1 MLKRHW
7 FFGLLSLLA
16 LTLYYTLAYNIAHVE
31 LRLQVERPSW
41 FKIYWAKADAPFSE
55 KNMVGVRVTPE
66 RQDYSFYLTNLH
78 GRERLR
84 IDPVEY
90 AGSSR
95 IQSLVISQMGLE
107 PIALNSPETLAKL
120 QPLEQIGDHAVTADG
135 LNITTSGGD
144 GNFLLP
150 LELRSMPVHVNVWLE
165 LARVAVLLILLGLV
179 YWALSPLADNL
190 DYVPVALLVAL
201 GLVAA
206 MSWISLYDVHPDEY
220 VHIAASD
227 YYASHSTPP
236 RLDDPAIA
244 DSYSPYGITRLSKNE
259 IYYLLNGKMM
269 RLAEIFHIGHTQS
282 ARLLNLLLFAA
293 IALIALRNQPS
304 RYLAA
309 VFLISPQIWYIF
321 SYCNSDALALFAA
334 FLAAW
339 LLIEPE
345 SPLHRFLR
353 DQPSL
358 TWFLRGFL
366 LVCVAALVLQSK
378 ENYLIFTFAALL
390 FLAIDIFK
398 DYPREAWRRLAKRLA
413 VVCLIGLAPL
423 GVKKYLDYQANDW
436 NFPAMQRT
444 MQLQKALPAYH
455 PDTPVEKQAPLLH
468 KKARGLT
475 LSDIIHKDRW
485 CEKTFMCSFGMY
497 GYHTIISG
505 DLYYNLVRWT
515 GVALLVYFFG
525 NILLRGTWYH
535 RSHAGVTIFLV
546 AGLIAVAI
554 WHSWVQ
560 DFQSQGRYLFPIL
573 PMLGVVYA
581 RCRFIIERRGL
592 ALGIAVLFILSCFSF
607 IVVALGR
614 IPRQILY

>member
-1 MLKRHW
+1 MLKKHW

-16 LTLYYTLAYNIAHVE
+16 LTLYYTLAYNVAHVE

-41 FKIYWAKADAPFSE
+41 FKIYWAKEGAPFSE

-66 RQDYSFYLTNLH
+66 QRDYSFFLTNLH
-78 GRERLR
+78 GKERLR

-90 AGSSR
+90 AGASSLV
-95 IQSLVISQMGLE
+95 SLVISQTGLE
-107 PIALNSPETLAKL
+107 PIVLNSPETLAKL
-120 QPLEQIGDHAVTADG
+120 QPLEQIADHAVTADG
-135 LNITTSGGD
+135 LNITTSGKD

-150 LELRSMPVHVNVWLE
+150 LTLEKAPVNVGLE
-165 LARVAVLLILLGLV
+165 LARVAALLILLGLA
-179 YWALSPLADNL
+179 YWALSPLANNL

-227 YYASHSTPP
+227 YYTSHSAPP

-244 DSYSPYGITRLSKNE
+244 GSYSAYGVTRLSKNE

-269 RLAEIFHIGHTQS
+269 RLAEIFHIDHTQS
-282 ARLLNLLLFAA
+282 ARILNLLLFAA

-309 VFLISPQIWYIF
+309 VFLISPQIWYLF

-339 LLIEPE
+339 LLIDPE
-345 SPLHRFLR
+345 SVLHRFLR
-353 DQPSL
+353 GQPSL
-358 TWFLRGFL
+358 AWFLRGFL
-366 LVCVAALVLQSK
+366 LACVAALVLQTK
-378 ENYLIFTFAALL
+378 ENYLIFTLAALL

-398 DYPREAWRRLAKRLA
+398 DYPREAWWRLGKRLI

-444 MQLQKALPAYH
+444 MQLQKALPTYH
-455 PDTPVEKQAPLLH
+455 PDTPLEKQGLMLH
-468 KKARGLT
+468 RKAKGFT
-475 LSDIIHKDRW
+475 LHDILNKERW
-485 CEKTFMCSFGMY
+485 YEKTFMCSFGMY
-497 GYHTIISG
+497 GYHTIVSG
-505 DLYYNLVRWT
+505 DRYYNFVRWT
-515 GVALLVYFFG
+515 AVALLAYFLG
-525 NILLRGTWYH
+525 NILFRGTWYH
-535 RSHAGVTIFLV
+535 RSHAGIAIFL
-546 AGLIAVAI
+546 ATGLIAVAV

-560 DFQSQGRYLFPIL
+560 DFQTQGRYLFPIV
-573 PMLGVVYA
+573 PMLGVIYA
-581 RCRFIIERRGL
+581 RSRFIVERRGL
-592 ALGIAVLFILSCFSF
+592 ALGITVLFILSIFSF
-607 IVVALGR
+607 IAVALDR
-614 IPRQILY
+614 IPRQLLS